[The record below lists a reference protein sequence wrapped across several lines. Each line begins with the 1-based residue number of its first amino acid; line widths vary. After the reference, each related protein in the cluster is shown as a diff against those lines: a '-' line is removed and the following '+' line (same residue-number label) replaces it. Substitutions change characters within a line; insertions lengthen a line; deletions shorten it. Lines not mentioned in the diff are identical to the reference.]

1 MFMFNYIFNNKDNKN
16 KNNNSNNKK
25 PGSAFKNGKF
35 SFTNFLENLSTSKL
49 FIGLMMI
56 FMNLGSRFIELEL
69 TKGQEMIFKN
79 IAREVLIFTIAFMG
93 SRDLIVAFII
103 TAVFIILSN
112 FVFNENSKYC
122 ILPESYRKLENVIDT
137 NGDGKVSQEELDKAY
152 EILRK
157 AKEEEKL
164 NLKSAMLNKL

>member
-1 MFMFNYIFNNKDNKN
+1 MYNLNYIFNNNNNNINKN
-16 KNNNSNNKK
+16 SKTKKSKNQK
-25 PGSAFKNGKF
+25 PTLN
-35 SFTNFLENLSTSKL
+35 NFLENLSTNKL

-56 FMNLGSRFIELEL
+56 FMNLGSRFIEIKL

-93 SRDLIVAFII
+93 SRDIVIALIL

-122 ILPESYRKLENVIDT
+122 MLPAKYKKIENVMDL
-137 NGDGKVSQEELDKAY
+137 NNDGKVSEEELEKAY
-152 EILRK
+152 EVLKK
-157 AKEEEKL
+157 AKAQEKNNIKKAFL
-164 NLKSAMLNKL
+164 NNLE